1 MFQIA
6 VHYLNPPQT
15 RANTLHKAAKK
26 GEEIS
31 EAVND
36 ITLEPGERLLDF
48 MCLKKREVISHIC
61 WSRRGQRA
69 ATQLRR
75 LNLDAPEE
83 ISPID
88 VVDLLQKRGWAKFR
102 PFFEGRDVF
111 HSSEDSADFVA
122 KMRATFPDVERFIK
136 EAETDYGLIDE
147 LDQHSVEV
155 VRQEHDAVEMALRI
169 ANIIPRNAYQ
179 WSPSKRGVSKI
190 NSFFTGL
197 KPASLLED
205 DVVRWDLNKIPGFN
219 TIDDAVFGHY
229 VLGNGSN
236 ILHTFHANK
245 NALEKTLGVD
255 LIYFNEQHENF
266 ALVQYKMAEQQG
278 DTHVFRFP
286 NQQLTLEIQRMD
298 QVMAV
303 LQGSGVANAGTPAHD
318 FRLADSPFFLKF
330 CPRDGFEPDENE
342 QIRGMIIP
350 LSMWKLIED
359 DKSNMFLGPAGGSI
373 LSFDNCPR
381 YLDNTQFISM
391 FQDGWLGTISNHR
404 GFLEKVITEIINSG
418 RSLILAAKL
427 RPEKVEQV
435 VTANVSA
442 KKRRGSRRKK
452 K

>member
-1 MFQIA
+1 
-6 VHYLNPPQT
+6 
-15 RANTLHKAAKK
+15 
-26 GEEIS
+26 
-31 EAVND
+31 
-36 ITLEPGERLLDF
+36 
-48 MCLKKREVISHIC
+48 
-61 WSRRGQRA
+61 
-69 ATQLRR
+69 
-75 LNLDAPEE
+75 
-83 ISPID
+83 
-88 VVDLLQKRGWAKFR
+88 
-102 PFFEGRDVF
+102 
-111 HSSEDSADFVA
+111 
-122 KMRATFPDVERFIK
+122 
-136 EAETDYGLIDE
+136 
-147 LDQHSVEV
+147 
-155 VRQEHDAVEMALRI
+155 
-169 ANIIPRNAYQ
+169 
-179 WSPSKRGVSKI
+179 
-190 NSFFTGL
+190 
-197 KPASLLED
+197 
-205 DVVRWDLNKIPGFN
+205 
-219 TIDDAVFGHY
+219 
-229 VLGNGSN
+229 
-236 ILHTFHANK
+236 
-245 NALEKTLGVD
+245 
-255 LIYFNEQHENF
+255 
-266 ALVQYKMAEQQG
+266 MAEQQG

-381 YLDNTQFISM
+381 YLDNTQFIAM